1 MVHTAF
7 LVCLVS
13 IVSGCHKNALEQ
25 SRFSLDIY
33 EIDLLTA
40 CLVENVNSVKK
51 LKLAHLLTEPAF
63 LVCPPAQFTPP
74 KGALVE
80 LDFL

>member
-13 IVSGCHKNALEQ
+13 IVSGCRKNALGRGSASSGHISELEQ

-40 CLVENVNSVKK
+40 CLVENVNSVKQ
-51 LKLAHLLTEPAF
+51 LK
-63 LVCPPAQFTPP
+63 
-74 KGALVE
+74 
-80 LDFL
+80 